1 MSDIADGGHDT
12 GDSAV
17 AETETVDGSFWCEE
31 CDLCGVRYLQT
42 T

>member
-17 AETETVDGSFWCEE
+17 AETVDGSFWCEE